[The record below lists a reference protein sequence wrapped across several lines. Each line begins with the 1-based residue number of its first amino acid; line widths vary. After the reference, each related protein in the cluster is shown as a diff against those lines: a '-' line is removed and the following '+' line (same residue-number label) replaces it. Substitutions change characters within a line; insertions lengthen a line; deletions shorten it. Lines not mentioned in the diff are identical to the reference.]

1 MPAETQVFFPSRSFD
16 LDHLLWEKI
25 GHRGFKAS
33 GQADAHSIDPI
44 LALDAYARL

>member
-1 MPAETQVFFPSRSFD
+1 MRAETQVFFPSDPLIWIICFR
-16 LDHLLWEKI
+16 EKI

-33 GQADAHSIDPI
+33 DQVDAHSIDPI